1 MDLSFLMP
9 YLVTIAVAWTIAHV
23 IKYAIATVQ
32 TRSARNFGRFFAS
45 GDMPSAHTTTT
56 VALMVA
62 IGLNEGFASAIF
74 ALAALFTG
82 VVMYDAVTVR
92 RSSGEQGQ
100 ALTALLKE
108 QKSNVP
114 VPMVAK
120 GHTPLE
126 LLVGALLGALISLVI
141 HVIYVAA

>member
-1 MDLSFLMP
+1 MDISFLMP
-9 YLVTIAVAWTIAHV
+9 YLITIAAAWTIAHV
-23 IKYAIATVQ
+23 IKYVIATVQ

-56 VALMVA
+56 VALAVA

-74 ALAALFTG
+74 ALAALFAG

-100 ALTALLKE
+100 ALTAFLKE
-108 QKSNVP
+108 QKSSVP

-126 LLVGALLGALISLVI
+126 LLAGALLGTLISLI
-141 HVIYVAA
+141 IYVIYVVV